1 MPTNRGVI
9 LSLCDLTGHG
19 VKDWV
24 ENGYDAIL
32 VDPQHTFD
40 NHCQI
45 IEIKEGHG
53 IITRVDQI
61 IDHPMTWRR
70 IRERWEEI
78 VFVAAYPPC
87 TDVAVSGARWFEEKA
102 KKDPHFQT
110 KAALIA
116 EQCRTIGNLL
126 GVPWFFENPV
136 SVFSSIFGK
145 AQYTF
150 DPYQYGGYLPEDDVH
165 PEYPE
170 YIAPRDAYPKTT
182 NLWTS
187 RDFVMPPPKPV
198 EVPEGY
204 STQYNKLGGKSDKT
218 KNIRSATPRGI
229 SKAIYLY
236 NAPHLQEL

>member
-1 MPTNRGVI
+1 MRSKGVI

-53 IITRVDQI
+53 IITRVDQ
-61 IDHPMTWRR
+61 
-70 IRERWEEI
+70 
-78 VFVAAYPPC
+78 
-87 TDVAVSGARWFEEKA
+87 
-102 KKDPHFQT
+102 
-110 KAALIA
+110 
-116 EQCRTIGNLL
+116 
-126 GVPWFFENPV
+126 
-136 SVFSSIFGK
+136 
-145 AQYTF
+145 
-150 DPYQYGGYLPEDDVH
+150 
-165 PEYPE
+165 
-170 YIAPRDAYPKTT
+170 
-182 NLWTS
+182 
-187 RDFVMPPPKPV
+187 
-198 EVPEGY
+198 
-204 STQYNKLGGKSDKT
+204 